1 MKTLFLSLIVLVV
14 LTSCKSK
21 KGATQTIKL
30 ENSSWEVIYLS
41 DKLVKA
47 KQTLI
52 LNSDQING
60 QAACNK
66 YSGSIIIGE
75 KSNVKINNILSTK
88 MGCDKLSEE
97 QIFFTNLRNVASY
110 EISKNEELLL
120 YSIDKNLLVKL
131 KKIE

>member
-1 MKTLFLSLIVLVV
+1 MKTLLLPLIILLVLA
-14 LTSCKSK
+14 SCKSK

-30 ENSSWEVIYLS
+30 ENSSWEVISLS
-41 DKLVKA
+41 DKPVKA
-47 KQTLI
+47 KQTLV

-66 YSGSIIIGE
+66 YSGSIIIE
-75 KSNVKINNILSTK
+75 ENKTIKINDILSTK

-97 QIFFTNLRNVASY
+97 QLFYTNLRNVASY

-120 YSIDKNLLVKL
+120 YSKDKTLLVKL
-131 KKIE
+131 KKIQ